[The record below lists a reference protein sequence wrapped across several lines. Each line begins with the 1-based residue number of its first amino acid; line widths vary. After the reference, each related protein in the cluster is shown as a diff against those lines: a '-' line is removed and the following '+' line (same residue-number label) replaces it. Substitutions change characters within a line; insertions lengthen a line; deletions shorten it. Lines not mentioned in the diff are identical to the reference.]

1 VYNKVLYVYTNLIV
15 LQRKDQKMQNP
26 FHNIISS
33 TLKVVASTSLDIDK
47 ELLLEDSTKTI
58 ADLLQDE
65 ARKEKEEQGPTQGG

>member
-1 VYNKVLYVYTNLIV
+1 
-15 LQRKDQKMQNP
+15 MQNP